1 MSRIR
6 KGKYRVKC
14 REKYVGDV
22 DNVVYRS
29 SWERKTFAFLDTNPK
44 VKKWASEEI
53 WIPYKGPDGKPHRYF
68 PDLMIEMVNGRQ
80 MLIEIKPQ
88 AQTKPPKVAM
98 KVKRPRRYLKE
109 MKTYWVNQAK
119 WTAAFQWAEKQGVDF
134 MVWTEKTLIKTL
146 GIQLR
151 G

>member
-1 MSRIR
+1 
-6 KGKYRVKC
+6 
-14 REKYVGDV
+14 
-22 DNVVYRS
+22 
-29 SWERKTFAFLDTNPK
+29 
-44 VKKWASEEI
+44 
-53 WIPYKGPDGKPHRYF
+53 
-68 PDLMIEMVNGRQ
+68 MVNGRH
-80 MLIEIKPQ
+80 MLFEIKPQ

-98 KVKRPRRYLKE
+98 KAKRPRRYLKE